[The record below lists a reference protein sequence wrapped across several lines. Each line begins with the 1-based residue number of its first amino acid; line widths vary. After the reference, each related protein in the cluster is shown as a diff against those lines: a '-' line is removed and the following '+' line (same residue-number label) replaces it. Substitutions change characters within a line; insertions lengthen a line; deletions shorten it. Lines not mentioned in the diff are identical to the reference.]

1 MSQQP
6 NITPT
11 FRKFA
16 EWECVAD
23 LYHHDC
29 QVYLPF
35 ILSTSK
41 LLTDWPAGVITLGNI
56 RNIYSV
62 LATQTGLNK
71 LDQMEAVLR
80 IDYSRPIAWELYV
93 PSWPKLG

>member
-1 MSQQP
+1 MTQQP
-6 NITPT
+6 SITPI
-11 FRKFA
+11 FRKFS
-16 EWECVAD
+16 EWDCVAN
-23 LYHHDC
+23 LYQNDC
-29 QVYLPF
+29 QAYLPF

-62 LATQTGLNK
+62 LATQIGLKN